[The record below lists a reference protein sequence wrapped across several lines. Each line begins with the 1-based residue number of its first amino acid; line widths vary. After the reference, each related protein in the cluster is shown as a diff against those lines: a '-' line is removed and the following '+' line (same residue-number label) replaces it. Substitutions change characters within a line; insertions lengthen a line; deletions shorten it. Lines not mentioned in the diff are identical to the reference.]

1 MSTRPPLTRATHSDQ
16 AGLRVCL
23 PRHLP
28 AAAAP
33 SLRFP
38 AIAACFG
45 MEVGPPSPMQLET
58 EMPELSSVW
67 ERVVEKHGL
76 KKIGMEE
83 LVGNSWR
90 FTDINWLET
99 TLLVSLL
106 AADAAPSCT

>member
-1 MSTRPPLTRATHSDQ
+1 
-16 AGLRVCL
+16 
-23 PRHLP
+23 
-28 AAAAP
+28 
-33 SLRFP
+33 
-38 AIAACFG
+38 
-45 MEVGPPSPMQLET
+45 MQLET

-99 TLLVSLL
+99 DYSAFVS
-106 AADAAPSCT
+106 SCGTILHMT

>member
-1 MSTRPPLTRATHSDQ
+1 
-16 AGLRVCL
+16 
-23 PRHLP
+23 
-28 AAAAP
+28 
-33 SLRFP
+33 
-38 AIAACFG
+38 

-58 EMPELSSVW
+58 EMPELSGVW

-99 TLLVSLL
+99 GLTRLLSLL
-106 AADAAPSCT
+106 AAGTIFAHEHRL